1 VIATSPVIA
10 PFTAPRKVG
19 LRCGPPS
26 MSQMTQVSRATAVAR
41 LVLITP
47 ADACGPPKYMSP
59 PLKPFQPSHSRPTP
73 SMTMGRLLGTALAR
87 SRASRGPIT
96 AAATNPEVPAA
107 RWITY
112 PPE

>member
-1 VIATSPVIA
+1 
-10 PFTAPRKVG
+10 
-19 LRCGPPS
+19 
-26 MSQMTQVSRATAVAR
+26 MSQMTQVSSATAVAR
-41 LVLITP
+41 LVLKTP
-47 ADACGPPKYMSP
+47 ADACWPPKYMSP
-59 PLKPFQPSHSRPTP
+59 PLKPFQPSHRMPRPIATI
-73 SMTMGRLLGTALAR
+73 GRLLGTARAR